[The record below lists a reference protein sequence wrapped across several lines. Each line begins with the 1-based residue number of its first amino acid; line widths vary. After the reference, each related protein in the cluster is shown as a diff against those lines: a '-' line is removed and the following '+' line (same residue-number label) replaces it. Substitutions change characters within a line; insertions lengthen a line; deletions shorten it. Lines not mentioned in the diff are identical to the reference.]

1 MAGVLQASWRLGAL
15 LSSVAYALL
24 YNAIGLAWPADPGGP
39 AGLGGGLYIR
49 NYVEEP
55 EIWARNRETQ
65 RKQKREVHSVG
76 QVPG

>member
-1 MAGVLQASWRLGAL
+1 MPCCIMPSAWRGLLILGVLPAL
-15 LSSVAYALL
+15 VVV
-24 YNAIGLAWPADPGGP
+24 
-39 AGLGGGLYIR
+39 YIR
-49 NYVEEP
+49 KYVEEP